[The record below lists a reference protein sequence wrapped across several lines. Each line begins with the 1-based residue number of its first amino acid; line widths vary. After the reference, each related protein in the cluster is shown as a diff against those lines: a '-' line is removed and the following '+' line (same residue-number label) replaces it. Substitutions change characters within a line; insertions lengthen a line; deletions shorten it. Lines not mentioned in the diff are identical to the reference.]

1 MKFKEYKLQDIC
13 KVVDSLHKT
22 PSYENKGVPM
32 IRVTDLK
39 DGYFSIPNE
48 VKLVSQEVF
57 SEFSKKHI
65 PEFNDILM
73 SRVGS
78 YGITSIIKTREKFCL
93 GQNTIVI
100 TDFSEEVLSEYLFYY
115 LISSYGK
122 ELIEK
127 NVSGSTQKTISLKSI
142 NNFNILLPEKSYQ
155 NEVINIL
162 SSFYKKIEVN
172 NKIITNLEEQ
182 AQAIFKSW
190 FVDFEPF
197 QDGNFVE
204 SELGMIPEGW
214 EVKPIGKLFDFDIG
228 GGWGKEDPKDKYNLP
243 AYVIRGTDIPESK
256 KGNYNKN
263 NLRFHT
269 KSNLEK
275 RRLKPGDIIFES
287 SGGSSN
293 QDLGRMLYISQE
305 FLDVYDHDVICASF
319 CKLIRVDDS
328 INRWYVY
335 NLLEY
340 SYNKRYLTKYEVKS
354 TGISNFSFSIFKND
368 FKIVFPNNKIL
379 ENYYKITA
387 KNIELIA
394 KLELQNKKLAEIREA
409 LLPKLMSGEIDVSN
423 IKIKGEEV
431 KNE

>member
-1 MKFKEYKLQDIC
+1 MKYKFSEAVIMNPKEKIKKGSILKKISMQDIQENARNI
-13 KVVDSLHKT
+13 KNYNEESFSGGSKFRNKDTLFARIT
-22 PSYENKGVPM
+22 PCLENGKIAQVNMLLDDEVAFGSTEFIVFRAKKEITIPDYVYFLSKWDYVREKAIKSM
-32 IRVTDLK
+32 TGTSGRQRVQK
-39 DGYFSIPNE
+39 DIFDEITLDIPNLNIQ
-48 VKLVSQEVF
+48 K
-57 SEFSKKHI
+57 
-65 PEFNDILM
+65 
-73 SRVGS
+73 R
-78 YGITSIIKTREKFCL
+78 
-93 GQNTIVI
+93 
-100 TDFSEEVLSEYLFYY
+100 
-115 LISSYGK
+115 ISA
-122 ELIEK
+122 
-127 NVSGSTQKTISLKSI
+127 
-142 NNFNILLPEKSYQ
+142 LL
-155 NEVINIL
+155 N
-162 SSFYKKIEVN
+162 SFDEKIEVN
-172 NKIITNLEEQ
+172 NKIISNLEEQ

-204 SELGMIPEGW
+204 SELGMIPEDC

-293 QDLGRMLYISQE
+293 QDLGRMLYVSQE

-319 CKLIRVDDS
+319 CKMIRIDDPVD
-328 INRWYVY
+328 RWFLY

-340 SYNKRYLTKYEVKS
+340 SYKKRYLTKYEVKS
-354 TGISNFSFSIFKND
+354 TGISNFSFSIFKDD
-368 FKIVFPNNKIL
+368 FKLVFPNNKIL

-394 KLELQNKKLAEIREA
+394 KLELQNKNLAEIRDA

>member
-172 NKIITNLEEQ
+172 NKIIANLEEQ

-190 FVDFEPF
+190 FVDFELF
-197 QDGNFVE
+197 QEGNFVE

-214 EVKPIGKLFDFDIG
+214 EVKNIKSLMEFETGSEPGAKNYSINKNMRIPFYRVGEMLSETNIFVKKNLLKDRVTS
-228 GGWGKEDPKDKYNLP
+228 KEDVLVSFD
-243 AYVIRGTDIPESK
+243 GTVGRVVTGLVGGYSSGIKKITSK
-256 KGNYNKN
+256 VE
-263 NLRFHT
+263 T
-269 KSNLEK
+269 ISSNLIYVLFK
-275 RRLKPGDIIFES
+275 SKLIQDII
-287 SGGSSN
+287 N
-293 QDLGRMLYISQE
+293 QNATGTTILHASKSIDYMYIP
-305 FLDVYDHDVICASF
+305 
-319 CKLIRVDDS
+319 
-328 INRWYVY
+328 Y
-335 NLLEY
+335 NDEIY
-340 SYNKRYLTKYEVKS
+340 
-354 TGISNFSFSIFKND
+354 SNFSLVID
-368 FKIVFPNNKIL
+368 PLI
-379 ENYYKITA
+379 
-387 KNIELIA
+387 NIIRVLKE
-394 KLELQNKKLAEIREA
+394 ENKKLAEIRDA

>member
-172 NKIITNLEEQ
+172 NKIIANLEEQ

-214 EVKPIGKLFDFDIG
+214 KVREISDLVTYNKRGFSPKYIENRTGIPVINQRCIRDNKIIEEAVQYHDIN
-228 GGWGKEDPKDKYNLP
+228 KKKVPKDKYYEPFDVLINSMG
-243 AYVIRGTDIPESK
+243 VGTLGRVSQVSK
-256 KGNYNKN
+256 LSERRIVHSCITILRAKNSIIKPSIFGQMMIYNQK
-263 NLRFHT
+263 L
-269 KSNLEK
+269 
-275 RRLKPGDIIFES
+275 FES
-287 SGGSSN
+287 MGQGTTGQTSLKNKEIDKLKFVIAPINIQNNIDGFFN
-293 QDLGRMLYISQE
+293 YFLE
-305 FLDVYDHDVICASF
+305 FRDSLLD
-319 CKLIRVDDS
+319 
-328 INRWYVY
+328 
-335 NLLEY
+335 E
-340 SYNKRYLTKYEVKS
+340 NKR
-354 TGISNFSFSIFKND
+354 
-368 FKIVFPNNKIL
+368 
-379 ENYYKITA
+379 
-387 KNIELIA
+387 
-394 KLELQNKKLAEIREA
+394 LAEIRDA
-409 LLPKLMSGEIDVSN
+409 LLPRLMSGEIDVSN